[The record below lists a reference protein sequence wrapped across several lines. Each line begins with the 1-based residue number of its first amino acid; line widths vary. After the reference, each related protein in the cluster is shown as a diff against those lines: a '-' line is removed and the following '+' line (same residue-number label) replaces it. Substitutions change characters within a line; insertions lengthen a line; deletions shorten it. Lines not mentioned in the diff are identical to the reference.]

1 MIILASKS
9 PRRKELLEMAGYDFV
24 VKTYDVEE
32 DIQDDNPVEYV
43 EKTALKKGIIA
54 SQNNPEDIII
64 SADTIV
70 VLDDKILEK
79 PKDKLDAYSMIKS
92 YKGRNHHVYTGV
104 AILYKNECINFY
116 EDTIVSVCDLTD
128 EEIMNYVNTD
138 EPYDKAGAYAIQG
151 IFGKYIEKIEGD
163 YFNVMGLPL
172 CAINKHLKKIL

>member
-9 PRRKELLEMAGYDFV
+9 PRRKELLEMAGFDFV
-24 VKTYDVEE
+24 VRTYDVEE
-32 DIQDDNPVEYV
+32 NIKEDDPAEYV
-43 EKTALKKGIIA
+43 KKTALKKGLVA
-54 SQNNPEDIII
+54 SSYNPLDIII

-79 PKDKLDAYSMIKS
+79 PKDKQDAFSMIKS
-92 YKGRNHHVYTGV
+92 YQGRSHHVYTGV
-104 AILYKNECINFY
+104 AIIYKNECINFY
-116 EDTIVSVCDLTD
+116 EDTLVTVSNLTD
-128 EEIMNYVNTD
+128 EEIRDYINTS

-151 IFGKYIEKIEGD
+151 IFGKYIEKIDGD